1 MQRPPSL
8 ERLRPIFFSVGLI
21 IALAS
26 VIGTLQYAVPIATI
40 GPLTPDTLQV
50 FSFDEPVIYTYQKE
64 REKPKVQVNKNLPPE
79 IIPDPFP
86 DPDPTPDPRPDPTP
100 LDTIIHDVDMDGD
113 PEPEVD
119 MDVHMVQHK
128 PIFPGCEDLATEDE
142 RSACLEENLRKFL
155 ARTVEYPKFQKEI
168 GVTGRSYI
176 QFTVNRNGEVVN
188 VQAVEGRNDPGLD
201 KAAIEALK
209 KLPAFSPGKHNG
221 LPVNVHFTIPVT
233 FRLQ

>member
-8 ERLRPIFFSVGLI
+8 ERYRPLFFSIGLT

-26 VIGTLQYAVPIATI
+26 AIGTLQYAVPIATV

-50 FSFDEPVIYTYQKE
+50 FSYEEPVTYTYRKDP
-64 REKPKVQVNKNLPPE
+64 EKPEVQVNKNLPPE

-86 DPDPTPDPRPDPTP
+86 DPDPIPDPGPDPTP
-100 LDTIIHDVDMDGD
+100 LDTIIHDVGMEPD
-113 PEPEVD
+113 PEPEID
-119 MDVHMVQHK
+119 IDVHMVQHK
-128 PIFPGCEDLATEDE
+128 PVFPGCEDLSTEVE
-142 RSACLEENLRKFL
+142 RSTCLEENLRKFL

-176 QFTVNRNGEVVN
+176 RFTVNRNGEVVN
-188 VQAVEGRNDPGLD
+188 VEAIEGRNDPGLD
-201 KAAIEALK
+201 KAAIEALQ
-209 KLPAFSPGKHNG
+209 KLPAFTPGKHNG